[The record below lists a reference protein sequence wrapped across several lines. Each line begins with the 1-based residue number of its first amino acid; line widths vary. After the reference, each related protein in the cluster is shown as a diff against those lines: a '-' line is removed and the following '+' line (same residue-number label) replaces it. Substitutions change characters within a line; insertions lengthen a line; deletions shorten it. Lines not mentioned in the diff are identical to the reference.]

1 MKKRVSQRDIARR
14 LGTAVLIVNGQEPD
28 IIIKAAE
35 GETLGTL
42 FKPVNSVLES
52 RKRFILT
59 DFHAGEDAVII
70 DEGAAKALQS
80 GKSLLPAGI
89 KAFTGEF
96 SRGDTIRIL
105 DTQQHEVG
113 VGVTNYS
120 AENLRLMNGCK
131 ANQIE
136 TILGYTYGD
145 EVIHHDFMI
154 LN

>member
-1 MKKRVSQRDIARR
+1 Q
-14 LGTAVLIVNGQEPD
+14 
-28 IIIKAAE
+28 
-35 GETLGTL
+35 
-42 FKPVNSVLES
+42 
-52 RKRFILT
+52 
-59 DFHAGEDAVII
+59 
-70 DEGAAKALQS
+70 ALQN

-89 KAFTGEF
+89 KAFTGDF
-96 SRGDTIRIL
+96 SRGDTIRIIGE
-105 DTQQHEVG
+105 DRHEVG

-120 AENLRLMNGCK
+120 AENLRMLNGCK